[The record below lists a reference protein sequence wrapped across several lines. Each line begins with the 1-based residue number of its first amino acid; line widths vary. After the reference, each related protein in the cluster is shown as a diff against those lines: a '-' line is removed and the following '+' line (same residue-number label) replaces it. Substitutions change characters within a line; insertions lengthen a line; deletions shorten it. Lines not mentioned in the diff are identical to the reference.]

1 MSLIYIQ
8 GEEEKRKHIHYEVD
22 PELPSL
28 GEGGMGQVLKGVR
41 VNEDNGVRMDVAIK
55 FLFEDLPAHAIERAK
70 REASIQI
77 HNENLVEMFGFIE
90 IVENPQSSR
99 PVKRYHV
106 VSELLQ
112 GVMLFDL
119 LNGKTT
125 DKNGNDV
132 PFAQELYTKYQNDRF
147 GFAVFIVKNILSGLM
162 ALHDKGYIHR
172 DLDPS
177 NIMITVDRKVKII
190 DFGIAKQLDNLN
202 TQDQQLTSTGQF
214 IGKAAYAAPELV
226 LGDVHNQDKT
236 TDIYAVGIMLFQFI
250 TGSMPF
256 EGTMAELIKKQL
268 NEKIP
273 LKLIPYK
280 AVRNIVAKATAKKQ
294 SDRYQS
300 ATEMRVDLEHL
311 SKADAVPSATSTGQV
326 VASLADVKGNK
337 NKLIGMI
344 AAAVVVLGVIIGIA
358 VMSSGPSE
366 EEVAQAQKESLY
378 QDREGKVIDSDALDV
393 VTDPETNAKQTPVG
407 MLMAEAMKSLSDPTK
422 IKEGVKQLTDIATS
436 YGDYKNAADAVA
448 LLAALT
454 QPVDAEISAD
464 EIKQLRE
471 MTKPYITRDA
481 KKAHQYAEQAVKS
494 NSESYKALFELAT
507 DYVAGEI
514 RTGDAREQDIQKS
527 LKLFKDGIEYA
538 RQKNDVEYVK
548 LYMTRIDQVSA
559 LAAQPTEE

>member
-8 GEEEKRKHIHYEVD
+8 GEEEKQRHIHYEVD

-28 GEGGMGQVLKGVR
+28 GEGGMGQVLKGVQ
-41 VNEDNGVRMDVAIK
+41 VNEVNGVRKDVAIK
-55 FLFEDLPAHAIERAK
+55 FLFEDLPAHAIERAR

-90 IVENPQSSR
+90 VVENPQSAH
-99 PVKRYHV
+99 PIKRYHV

-125 DKNGNDV
+125 DKNGNEV
-132 PFAQELYTKYQNDRF
+132 PFAQELYSKYQNDRF

-177 NIMITVDRKVKII
+177 NIMITPDRKVKII
-190 DFGIAKQLDNLN
+190 DFGIAKQMENLN

-214 IGKAAYAAPELV
+214 VGKAAYAAPELV
-226 LGDVHNQDKT
+226 LGDVHSQDKT
-236 TDIYAVGIMLFQFI
+236 TDIYAVGIMLFQLI

-300 ATEMRVDLEHL
+300 AAEMRVDLEHL
-311 SKADAVPSATSTGQV
+311 SKKDAVPSATSAGQI
-326 VASLADVKGNK
+326 VASVADVKSSKG
-337 NKLIGMI
+337 KLIGI
-344 AAAVVVLGVIIGIA
+344 FAAAVVVLAIIL
-358 VMSSGPSE
+358 VVLLSGGSDSPKDAPESTQNVEAISE
-366 EEVAQAQKESLY
+366 DFDVATSFTKAE
-378 QDREGKVIDSDALDV
+378 DALS
-393 VTDPETNAKQTPVG
+393 NAATIQ
-407 MLMAEAMKSLSDPTK
+407 
-422 IKEGVKQLTDIATS
+422 EGVNLLTEIATKH
-436 YGDYKNAADAVA
+436 GDEKDAADAIA
-448 LLAALT
+448 LLSALT
-454 QPVDAEISAD
+454 QPEDAEISAN
-464 EIKQLRE
+464 EVKEFRSLTVNAIK
-471 MTKPYITRDA
+471 RDA
-481 KKAHQYAEQAVKS
+481 KKAHQLAEQAYKA
-494 NSESYKALFELAT
+494 NPESYKAIFELAT
-507 DYVAGEI
+507 DYVAGER
-514 RTGDAREQDIQKS
+514 RTGDAKVQDIQKS
-527 LKLFKDGIEYA
+527 LKLFEDGINYA
-538 RQKNDVEYVK
+538 RLKGDAEYVQ
-548 LYMTRIDQVSA
+548 LYTTRIEQVRS
-559 LAAQPTEE
+559 LVQGE

>member
-1 MSLIYIQ
+1 MSFIYIQ

-22 PELPSL
+22 PDLPSL

-41 VNEDNGVRMDVAIK
+41 VNETNGVRMDVAIK

-90 IVENPQSSR
+90 IVENPESSR

-125 DKNGNDV
+125 DKNGNEV
-132 PFAQELYTKYQNDRF
+132 PFAQELYAKYQNDRF
-147 GFAVFIVKNILSGLM
+147 NFAVFIVKNVLSGLM

-177 NIMITVDRKVKII
+177 NIMITVDRKIKII
-190 DFGIAKQLDNLN
+190 DFGIAKQLDSLN

-294 SDRYQS
+294 SERYQS

-311 SKADAVPSATSTGQV
+311 SKADAVPSATSTGQI
-326 VASLADVKGNK
+326 VATIADVKDNK
-337 NKLIGMI
+337 NKLIGII
-344 AAAVVVLGVIIGIA
+344 AATVIVIGIILGS
-358 VMSSGPSE
+358 VLMCSGPSAE
-366 EEVAQAQKESLY
+366 EIAQARRDSLF
-378 QDREGKVIDSDALDV
+378 QARNGKVFDSNELEI
-393 VTDPETNAKQTPVG
+393 VTDAETNAKQTPVG
-407 MLMAEAMKSLSDPTK
+407 MLVADAMKNLSDPSK
-422 IKEGVKQLTDIATS
+422 IKEGVKQLTEIGTQ
-436 YGDYKNAADAVA
+436 YGDYRNAADAVA

-454 QPVDAEISAD
+454 QPVDAEISSD

-481 KKAHQYAEQAVKS
+481 KKAHQYAELAVKS
-494 NSESYKALFELAT
+494 NPESYKALFELGT
-507 DYVAGEI
+507 DYVAGEV
-514 RTGDAREQDIQKS
+514 RTGDAKEQDVQKS

-538 RQKNDVEYVK
+538 RKAGDLEYVK

-559 LAAQPTEE
+559 LAAQEAEE

>member
-8 GEEEKRKHIHYEVD
+8 GEEEKQRHIHYEVD
-22 PELPSL
+22 PEVPSL
-28 GEGGMGQVLKGVR
+28 GEGGMGQVLKGVQ
-41 VNEDNGVRMDVAIK
+41 VNEVNGVRKDVAIK
-55 FLFEDLPAHAIERAK
+55 FLFEDLPAHAIERAR

-90 IVENPQSSR
+90 VVENPQSAH

-125 DKNGNDV
+125 DKNGNEV
-132 PFAQELYTKYQNDRF
+132 PFAQELYSKYQNDRF

-177 NIMITVDRKVKII
+177 NIMITPDRKVKII
-190 DFGIAKQLDNLN
+190 DFGIAKQMENLN

-214 IGKAAYAAPELV
+214 VGKAAYAAPELV
-226 LGDVHNQDKT
+226 LGDVHSQDKT
-236 TDIYAVGIMLFQFI
+236 TDIYAVGIMLFQLI

-300 ATEMRVDLEHL
+300 AAEMRVDLEHL
-311 SKADAVPSATSTGQV
+311 SKKDAVPSATSTGQI
-326 VASLADVKGNK
+326 VASVADIKSSKG
-337 NKLIGMI
+337 KLIGII
-344 AAAVVVLGVIIGIA
+344 AAAVVMLAIILVVIL
-358 VMSSGPSE
+358 SGGSDSPKETPENPVKAISE
-366 EEVAQAQKESLY
+366 KFDVAANFTKA
-378 QDREGKVIDSDALDV
+378 KDALS
-393 VTDPETNAKQTPVG
+393 NAATTQ
-407 MLMAEAMKSLSDPTK
+407 
-422 IKEGVKQLTDIATS
+422 EGVNLLTEIATKH
-436 YGDYKNAADAVA
+436 GDEKDAADAIA

-454 QPVDAEISAD
+454 QPEDAEISSNEVKEFRSLTVNA
-464 EIKQLRE
+464 IKRN
-471 MTKPYITRDA
+471 A
-481 KKAHQYAEQAVKS
+481 KKAHQLAEQAYKA
-494 NSESYKALFELAT
+494 NPQSYKATFELAT
-507 DYVAGEI
+507 DYLVGEL
-514 RTGDAREQDIQKS
+514 RTNDDKLQDIAKAK
-527 LKLFKDGIEYA
+527 KLLEDGLRFA
-538 RQKNDVEYVK
+538 RLDGNEEYVK
-548 LYMTRIDQVSA
+548 LFTIRLEQA
-559 LAAQPTEE
+559 RNLAEAE

>member
-8 GEEEKRKHIHYEVD
+8 GEEEKQRHIHYEVD

-28 GEGGMGQVLKGVR
+28 GEGGMGQVLKGVQ
-41 VNEDNGVRMDVAIK
+41 VNEDNGVRKDVAIK
-55 FLFEDLPAHAIERAK
+55 FLFEDLPAHAIERAR

-90 IVENPQSSR
+90 VVENPQSAR

-125 DKNGNDV
+125 DKNGNEV
-132 PFAQELYTKYQNDRF
+132 PFAQELYAKYQNDRF

-177 NIMITVDRKVKII
+177 NIMITTDKKVKII
-190 DFGIAKQLDNLN
+190 DFGIAKQLESLN

-214 IGKAAYAAPELV
+214 VGKAAYAAPELV

-300 ATEMRVDLEHL
+300 AAEMRVDLEHL
-311 SKADAVPSATSTGQV
+311 SKKDAVPSVTSTGQI
-326 VASLADVKGNK
+326 VASVADVKSNK
-337 NKLIGMI
+337 GKLIGII
-344 AAAVVVLGVIIGIA
+344 AAGVVVLAII
-358 VMSSGPSE
+358 VVVLLSGGSDSPKDVSE
-366 EEVAQAQKESLY
+366 SPIEAISETFDVAASFTKA
-378 QDREGKVIDSDALDV
+378 KDALS
-393 VTDPETNAKQTPVG
+393 NAATIQ
-407 MLMAEAMKSLSDPTK
+407 
-422 IKEGVKQLTDIATS
+422 EGVNLLTEIATKH
-436 YGDYKNAADAVA
+436 GDDKDAADAIA
-448 LLAALT
+448 LLSALT
-454 QPVDAEISAD
+454 QPEDAEISAN
-464 EIKQLRE
+464 EVKEFRSLTVNAIK
-471 MTKPYITRDA
+471 RDA
-481 KKAHQYAEQAVKS
+481 KKAHQYAEQAYKA
-494 NSESYKALFELAT
+494 NPESYKATFELAT
-507 DYVAGEI
+507 DYVAGER
-514 RTGDAREQDIQKS
+514 RTGDAKIQDIQKS
-527 LKLFKDGIEYA
+527 LKLFEEGINYA
-538 RQKNDVEYVK
+538 RLKGDAEYVK
-548 LYMTRIDQVSA
+548 LYTTRIEQVRSIV
-559 LAAQPTEE
+559 QGE